1 MSYNNNLEWA
11 HAEAKSQCIKPRT
24 NFWTQI
30 RFLFEDFTTLNRK
43 LHLQWSMNII
53 SIYHWRNAWNNY
65 HRHFQNHCNDY
76 EWKHTSF
83 RELWSIFSIHYLIN
97 EMQIL
102 RSANI
107 PWLVSFYLDRMS
119 HVISILT
126 PFLIFMV
133 VSIISQESVFVKSD
147 PVRACLLPAIF
158 FLFKPGQALCWC
170 HMTYISAII
179 YYSIWYAGGNKE
191 QNTNQHYPL

>member
-1 MSYNNNLEWA
+1 
-11 HAEAKSQCIKPRT
+11 
-24 NFWTQI
+24 
-30 RFLFEDFTTLNRK
+30 
-43 LHLQWSMNII
+43 
-53 SIYHWRNAWNNY
+53 
-65 HRHFQNHCNDY
+65 
-76 EWKHTSF
+76 
-83 RELWSIFSIHYLIN
+83 
-97 EMQIL
+97 MQIL

-179 YYSIWYAGGNKE
+179 YYSIWYAGGNKK
-191 QNTNQHYPL
+191 TNYKSALYIVEIALIELYIMITCTRIRYIIGQEYASSIDLHFIFQHTFFWGICCNLLPFAVHSFICKYKIVIVRQ